1 MFLLYYCVGT
11 TLCFPRPNR
20 VTGDPDSDHL
30 VVKKVDDSHNLWY
43 KSSDRLPDSDE
54 DATKDDVI
62 AEEAKGEDVDVENS
76 DYDAFAQNAEGEDGI
91 ANAEDDDD
99 NSDDDTVADDDSE
112 DDPLVVQF
120 PEGDHFMLI
129 PKVRVL
135 VLVSGLVVLS
145 IYSHKSELFVTPAR
159 APPCH
164 FMTILFSKAKRKA

>member
-20 VTGDPDSDHL
+20 VTQDPDSDHL

-43 KSSDRLPDSDE
+43 KSSDRLPDSEE
-54 DATKDDVI
+54 DII
-62 AEEAKGEDVDVENS
+62 AGEAEGEDVDVEKS
-76 DYDAFAQNAEGEDGI
+76 DVDAFAQNAEGEDGI

-135 VLVSGLVVLS
+135 VLVIGLVVLS

-164 FMTILFSKAKRKA
+164 FMTILFSKTKRKA

>member
-20 VTGDPDSDHL
+20 VTRDTDSDHL

-43 KSSDRLPDSDE
+43 KSSDRLPDSEE
-54 DATKDDVI
+54 DII
-62 AEEAKGEDVDVENS
+62 AGEAEGEDVDVEKS
-76 DYDAFAQNAEGEDGI
+76 DVDAFAQNAEGEDGI

-135 VLVSGLVVLS
+135 VLVIGLVVLS

-164 FMTILFSKAKRKA
+164 FMTILFSKTKRKA